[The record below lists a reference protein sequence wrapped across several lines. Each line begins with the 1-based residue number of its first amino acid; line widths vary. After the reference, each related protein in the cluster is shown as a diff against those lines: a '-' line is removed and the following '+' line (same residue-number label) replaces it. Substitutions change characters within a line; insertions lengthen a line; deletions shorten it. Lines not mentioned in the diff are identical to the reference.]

1 MHVETLLLSDITP
14 YESNA
19 KKHPKYQI
27 DQIKESIKTFG
38 NNDPIAID
46 ENNVIIEGHG
56 RYLALK
62 ELGYKQVPVIRL
74 KHLSDEQKRAYL
86 LAHNKI
92 TLNTDF
98 DMD

>member
-1 MHVETLLLSDITP
+1 
-14 YESNA
+14 
-19 KKHPKYQI
+19 
-27 DQIKESIKTFG
+27 
-38 NNDPIAID
+38 
-46 ENNVIIEGHG
+46 HG

-62 ELGYKQVPVIRL
+62 ALGYNQVPVIRL

-98 DMD
+98 DMDLL